1 MYPDRELI
9 RLGVHKAALRRRIA
23 RSRVQNAA
31 AVARLA
37 QPFAW
42 LERAVAFVRRITA
55 NSSSAVVPVG
65 LLVVSARFPRLKILN
80 TLLQWGPFA
89 YRAAQRIGA
98 AVTSRQSS

>member
-9 RLGVHKAALRRRIA
+9 RLGAHKAALRRRIA
-23 RSRVQNAA
+23 RSRVQNAT

-42 LERAVAFVRRITA
+42 LERAVAFVLRITA

-65 LLVVSARFPRLKILN
+65 LLMVSARFPRLKILN

-89 YRAAQRIGA
+89 YRAARQIGA
-98 AVTSRQSS
+98 AITSRRSS